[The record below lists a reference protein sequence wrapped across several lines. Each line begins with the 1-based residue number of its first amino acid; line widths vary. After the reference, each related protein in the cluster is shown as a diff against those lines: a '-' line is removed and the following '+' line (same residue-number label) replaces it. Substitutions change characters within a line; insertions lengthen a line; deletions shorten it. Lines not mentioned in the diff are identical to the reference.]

1 MLIFFRNKEPIRFR
15 AFLVS
20 EFPVE
25 KFGKLEKNLYLN
37 IWKFS
42 PLKGLSV
49 DVSNKIFH
57 SSRESY
63 KIIFFYFFYFI
74 MFQIKKKIDFYE
86 NKLLTLKYI
95 WRASGWKGG
104 GWVDFAV
111 KRRVWRGWVWRGRR
125 VVGGC
130 GVEND

>member
-74 MFQIKKKIDFYE
+74 MFQIKKKLTFMRTNYLLWNIYE
-86 NKLLTLKYI
+86 E
-95 WRASGWKGG
+95 
-104 GWVDFAV
+104 
-111 KRRVWRGWVWRGRR
+111 RRVEKA
-125 VVGGC
+125 VVGLILRLNGGC
-130 GVEND
+130 DGGEFGEGEG